1 MHAQK
6 GGHMHLTHTRIAT
19 LVLLCLLVLSLPLW
33 AGSGNKVGTAGAQ
46 ELRIPV
52 GSVATALA
60 GANIATTSGVEALYW
75 NPAGVAALPNTEA
88 LFSYMTYIANI
99 KVNFAGVTANLG
111 NFGSVGVSA
120 KVLNIGDMEV
130 TTEMVPDGTGEIFNP
145 TFMVLGGTYARRM
158 TDRVYFG
165 GTFQYVYEK
174 IRTEQATGMAFD
186 FGIQYDTKWRG
197 VRFGLVM
204 KNFGPDM
211 TFSGPGFEQAV
222 MVPGDDPQATRRI
235 VRLVPASFELPTSV
249 QMGISMNMVDNEQV
263 AVTPHLTF
271 QSNNFAYDEFRLG
284 VEGCFLKRV
293 LALRAG
299 LVHSEGVKEIMD
311 QNDNYIYGLNL
322 GAGLN
327 VPIGQS
333 HLLFDYGWGQTD
345 FFDDISWY
353 TIRFT
358 F

>member
-1 MHAQK
+1 MK
-6 GGHMHLTHTRIAT
+6 TRI
-19 LVLLCLLVLSLPLW
+19 VLLTLLSLLVLSLPLW

-60 GANIATTSGVEALYW
+60 GANVATTTGVEALYW

-88 LFSYMTYIANI
+88 LFSYMTYIADI
-99 KVNFAGVTANLG
+99 KVNFTGVTANIG
-111 NFGSVGVSA
+111 NFGSVGLSA
-120 KVLNIGDMEV
+120 KVMNIGDMEV
-130 TTEMVPDGTGEIFNP
+130 TTEMNPNGTGETFNP
-145 TFMVLGGTYARRM
+145 TFMVLGATYARRM
-158 TDRVYFG
+158 TDRVLFG
-165 GTFQYVYEK
+165 ATFQYDYEK
-174 IRTEQATGMAFD
+174 IRTEQATGVAFD
-186 FGIQYDTKWRG
+186 FGLQYDTKWKG
-197 VRFGLVM
+197 IRFGLVM

-211 TFSGPGFEQAV
+211 TFSGPGFEHAV
-222 MVPGDDPQATRRI
+222 MIPGDDPQATRRI
-235 VRLVPASFELPTSV
+235 VRTVPASFNLPTSV
-249 QMGISMNMVDNEQV
+249 QMGISWNAVDNQQV

-284 VEGCFLKRV
+284 LEGVFINHM

-299 LVHSEGVKEIMD
+299 LVHSEGANGIMD

-327 VPIGQS
+327 IPLGQS
-333 HLLFDYGWGQTD
+333 HLLFDYSWGQTD

-353 TIRFT
+353 TLRFT

>member
-1 MHAQK
+1 MK
-6 GGHMHLTHTRIAT
+6 TRI
-19 LVLLCLLVLSLPLW
+19 VLLALLSLLVLSLPLW

-60 GANIATTSGVEALYW
+60 GANVATVSGVEALYW
-75 NPAGVAALPNTEA
+75 NPAGVAALPHTEA
-88 LFSYMTYIANI
+88 LFSYMTYIADI
-99 KVNFAGVTANLG
+99 KVNFAGVTTNIG
-111 NFGSVGVSA
+111 NFGSVGLSA
-120 KVLNIGDMEV
+120 KVMNIGDMEV
-130 TTEMVPDGTGEIFNP
+130 TTEMVPNGTGEMFNP
-145 TFMVLGGTYARRM
+145 TFMVLGATYARRM
-158 TDRVYFG
+158 TDRVLFG

-186 FGIQYDTKWRG
+186 FGLQYDTKWKG

-222 MVPGDDPQATRRI
+222 AIPGDDPQATRRI
-235 VRLVPASFELPTSV
+235 VRLVPAAFNLPTSV
-249 QMGISMNMVDNEQV
+249 QMGVSMNVVDNQQV
-263 AVTPHLTF
+263 AVTPHFTF
-271 QSNNFAYDEFRLG
+271 QSNNFAYDEFRFG
-284 VEGCFLKRV
+284 VEGCFINRM
-293 LALRAG
+293 LALRVG
-299 LVHSEGVKEIMD
+299 LVHSAVADGIMD
-311 QNDNYIYGLNL
+311 EEDNYIYGLNL

-333 HLLFDYGWGQTD
+333 HLLFDYSWGQTD

-353 TIRFT
+353 TLRFT